1 MEFLNKTYK
10 NRVTGDIFKIID
22 VYQNVA
28 ITSNKEK
35 INTNMLTDDKFFI
48 PVSSPPKSINESMRT
63 PKDDSVDPNKF
74 FSNQTTYNAF
84 ADQIKRIP
92 MEKIPYENDSNSLR
106 MPDSYSN
113 LPVATNESA
122 IIMSDP
128 EDEVEELK
136 RKYGAVSVD
145 NSIRRQNETFA
156 KFLED
161 PQETQTDNIQRVEVS
176 RDNNPE
182 PVSYQNENKT
192 NYMNQFQNDNQAPVQ
207 RVEAVDPITQMF
219 KNVKRNTNFNLNI
232 KITGKIPRLDFIEMM
247 EDSYDVSIIE
257 FLADEF
263 TRNILNDPSVIRN
276 KVISEIKSMIEKN
289 SGNKS
294 VDESQSEEKKVVTPK
309 KTTSRKKGTSE
320 PQ

>member
-294 VDESQSEEKKVVTPK
+294 VDESQSEEKKIVTPK

>member
-48 PVSSPPKSINESMRT
+48 PVSSPPKSINESMRA
-63 PKDDSVDPNKF
+63 PKDDSIDPNKF

-92 MEKIPYENDSNSLR
+92 MDRIPNEDDSNSTG
-106 MPDSYSN
+106 MPNSYSN
-113 LPVATNESA
+113 LPVSTNESA
-122 IIMSDP
+122 IVMSDP
-128 EDEVEELK
+128 EDEIEELK

-145 NSIRRQNETFA
+145 SSIRRQNETFA

-192 NYMNQFQNDNQAPVQ
+192 NYMNQFQNDNQPPVQ

-276 KVISEIKSMIEKN
+276 KVITEIKSMIEKN

-294 VDESQSEEKKVVTPK
+294 VDEPQSEENKIVTPK
-309 KTTSRKKGTSE
+309 KTTSRKKRTSE

>member
-192 NYMNQFQNDNQAPVQ
+192 NYMNQFQNDNQASVQ

-263 TRNILNDPSVIRN
+263 TRNILNDPSVIRD

>member
-48 PVSSPPKSINESMRT
+48 PVSPPPKPINESMRNI
-63 PKDDSVDPNKF
+63 KDESVDPNKF
-74 FSNQTTYNAF
+74 FSNQSTYNAF
-84 ADQIKRIP
+84 ADQIKRVP
-92 MEKIPYENDSNSLR
+92 LEKVPYDNDSTSLR
-106 MPDSYSN
+106 MPESYGNMQTS
-113 LPVATNESA
+113 TSDSA

-128 EDEVEELK
+128 EDEIEELK
-136 RKYGAVSVD
+136 RKYGAV
-145 NSIRRQNETFA
+145 
-156 KFLED
+156 
-161 PQETQTDNIQRVEVS
+161 
-176 RDNNPE
+176 
-182 PVSYQNENKT
+182 
-192 NYMNQFQNDNQAPVQ
+192 
-207 RVEAVDPITQMF
+207 
-219 KNVKRNTNFNLNI
+219 NVKRNTNFNLNF

-263 TRNILNDPSVIRN
+263 TRNILNDPSAIRD
-276 KVISEIKSMIEKN
+276 KVIAEIKSMIDKN
-289 SGNKS
+289 STDKHTAS
-294 VDESQSEEKKVVTPK
+294 ESKTDEKKVVSARKSST
-309 KTTSRKKGTSE
+309 RKKGTSE

>member
-263 TRNILNDPSVIRN
+263 TRNILNDPSVIRD